1 MADDN
6 PTPTS
11 PFPQWTTKIAK
22 KKDTKGEDM
31 LGLEGAAQSYQ
42 QTLIPGI
49 ISATYRARY
58 YSFYAWVLYRFIN
71 SSSGNRLLRNFR
83 GEYFKRH
90 EVALILG
97 AYSHHIDREPI
108 QNLVGS
114 GRNYNKVRTW
124 WGDSDPASLDVSYF
138 KNKLGG
144 FGQYYFTAMQ
154 ALEIVKESEQPSW
167 VYRVTSKFGEPLA
180 KAFENSISKTTY
192 CKKLDKHG
200 ELEFLSHKDAIDY
213 GNAACLC
220 NEALSKGED
229 LPILRDAFF
238 RFDETK
244 NTSHVHRRLSLGV
257 ALDLVR
263 GAKGKF
269 NRSLMLRPA
278 LYLGEYAPNLHYEP
292 TPELEDW
299 AFRWKMVAIR
309 HHYTFGLQAL
319 WAAFILKLRDNKGG
333 ISLTGYMDWVK
344 KSYGNKNYSLSLS
357 DYLNKRCSEVGLKA
371 NWQKSHGEFSS
382 ACLQSTEMD
391 EYSLFVE
398 ADKNS
403 TDPDILLSVGIQSL
417 TQLYLRYLAQ
427 YQNPREE
434 WKEMAA
440 RERLPLNTFFKF
452 MGENLSSGASLGQF
466 FELIYTEYILGQH
479 EFMALQKLRYQ
490 NYDTFKFYYREGR
503 FYWPFRK
510 SDYWREPIR
519 LAGNR
524 LRNALS
530 ILTDLDLIE
539 EDDKDQMSLTKD
551 GKTFLSRIVELK
563 RHGN

>member
-1 MADDN
+1 
-6 PTPTS
+6 
-11 PFPQWTTKIAK
+11 
-22 KKDTKGEDM
+22 
-31 LGLEGAAQSYQ
+31 
-42 QTLIPGI
+42 
-49 ISATYRARY
+49 
-58 YSFYAWVLYRFIN
+58 
-71 SSSGNRLLRNFR
+71 
-83 GEYFKRH
+83 
-90 EVALILG
+90 
-97 AYSHHIDREPI
+97 
-108 QNLVGS
+108 
-114 GRNYNKVRTW
+114 
-124 WGDSDPASLDVSYF
+124 
-138 KNKLGG
+138 
-144 FGQYYFTAMQ
+144 
-154 ALEIVKESEQPSW
+154 
-167 VYRVTSKFGEPLA
+167 
-180 KAFENSISKTTY
+180 
-192 CKKLDKHG
+192 
-200 ELEFLSHKDAIDY
+200 
-213 GNAACLC
+213 
-220 NEALSKGED
+220 
-229 LPILRDAFF
+229 
-238 RFDETK
+238 
-244 NTSHVHRRLSLGV
+244 
-257 ALDLVR
+257 
-263 GAKGKF
+263 
-269 NRSLMLRPA
+269 
-278 LYLGEYAPNLHYEP
+278 
-292 TPELEDW
+292 
-299 AFRWKMVAIR
+299 MVAIR

-333 ISLTGYMDWVK
+333 ISLTEYMDWVK
-344 KSYGNKNYSLSLS
+344 KSYGNKIYSLSLS

-371 NWQKSHGEFSS
+371 NWQKSHSEFSS

-391 EYSLFVE
+391 EYSLFLE
-398 ADKNS
+398 ADKNY

-452 MGENLSSGASLGQF
+452 MDENLSSGASLGQF

-503 FYWPFRK
+503 FYWPFRR